1 MESDTSQIF
10 SWDSLPNIL
19 KSILPHNYSYLIKIF
34 NELSS
39 YQTAENFKV
48 PQFELDI
55 FVDVDNQE
63 GACEWFKEYESKS
76 KTTMPQTRGYDIK
89 GDRVLFR
96 EQRHCIHSHEVKKKQ
111 GKNAVTKRPQSLRAR
126 DTCCTAAIHLR
137 LNRQRLSH
145 THPLEINL
153 KYTHNH
159 VINSAESLSFRRV
172 KEEVR
177 EELLELFKDGHS
189 PSSALYVYQD
199 KLHLEASDEQELIEL
214 LADRS
219 VNPDYDYVAKLF
231 QEYREAVLGSRNGKS
246 MFSRL
251 EEVIKDYNDSGLGN
265 AILQEYDAR
274 TGKSFILCIVTG
286 LMSRIHEKVPQAA
299 EICYVDASASFEP
312 LNTSITLL
320 YTSCAIGAL
329 PLGLIVTS
337 DELEITLEKAFNM
350 LKTILPPH
358 AFYGCGPQTGPILFL
373 TDDSSAERNAL
384 ELCFPKTI
392 RLLCTFHILQAFWRW
407 LHDSKHH
414 IKKEDRVSIMTKMKK
429 ILYALLSTEM
439 DAFYHEFKQEFYHS
453 YPQLQKHFELLW
465 ERRCLWALSY
475 RSGLPT
481 RGNNTNNYVEKSFGI
496 LKDIV
501 FARTQAFNSVQ
512 VFQFITTNMERFY
525 QRRILGFANKHPGHL
540 QIAKRFLCPGWESV
554 CQNGILET
562 NVMNEFLVQ
571 NTSQDSGTF
580 YVVNSEF
587 GTCSCP
593 VGISGAP
600 CKHQGAVSMKFHIS
614 MFNFIPSLTLDDRII
629 YTYIALGYVAK
640 DRSFYA
646 SLHAKPAPQSQEII
660 HSEMAVPNNTLI
672 LEIKELS
679 EENKEVDILEFSS
692 FLEEMKLDDQNAGQI
707 LRTSLDKFKDRY
719 NAAKSKSIP
728 RLSSFLYDLN
738 RNIDPMARINSGAH
752 IRVQVES
759 VKRRKTQG
767 SSNKRRISVPTR
779 NEKENLD
786 PQAIPARKKKKTGI
800 NVKKMVKYTQN

>member
-1 MESDTSQIF
+1 MESDTSQYIF
-10 SWDSLPNIL
+10 DIFLGFSSQ
-19 KSILPHNYSYLIKIF
+19 YFKINTSSQLLVFNQNF

-159 VINSAESLSFRRV
+159 VINSAESLSFRQV

-231 QEYREAVLGSRNGKS
+231 QEYREAVLGSRN
-246 MFSRL
+246 
-251 EEVIKDYNDSGLGN
+251 
-265 AILQEYDAR
+265 EYDAR

-373 TDDSSAERNAL
+373 TDDS
-384 ELCFPKTI
+384 T
-392 RLLCTFHILQAFWRW
+392 FWRW

-525 QRRILGFANKHPGHL
+525 QCRILGFANKHPGHL
-540 QIAKRFLCPGWESV
+540 QIANQFLCPGWESV

-571 NTSQDSGTF
+571 STSQDSGTF

-614 MFNFIPSLTLDDRII
+614 MFNFIPSLTPDDRII

-692 FLEEMKLDDQNAGQI
+692 FLEEMKLDYQNAGQI

-786 PQAIPARKKKKTGI
+786 PQAIPARKKKKTGKKEHNLSVHI
-800 NVKKMVKYTQN
+800 VKNQPN

>member
-10 SWDSLPNIL
+10 FWDSLPNIL
-19 KSILPHNYSYLIKIF
+19 KSYLIKTF

-111 GKNAVTKRPQSLRAR
+111 GKNAV
-126 DTCCTAAIHLR
+126 
-137 LNRQRLSH
+137 
-145 THPLEINL
+145 
-153 KYTHNH
+153 
-159 VINSAESLSFRRV
+159 

-231 QEYREAVLGSRNGKS
+231 QEYREAVLGSRN
-246 MFSRL
+246 
-251 EEVIKDYNDSGLGN
+251 
-265 AILQEYDAR
+265 
-274 TGKSFILCIVTG
+274 
-286 LMSRIHEKVPQAA
+286 VPQAA
-299 EICYVDASASFEP
+299 EICYVDASTSFEP

-358 AFYGCGPQTGPILFL
+358 AFYGCGPQTDPILFL

-384 ELCFPKTI
+384 ELCFSKTI
-392 RLLCTFHILQAFWRW
+392 RLLCTFYILQAFWRW

-525 QRRILGFANKHPGHL
+525 QCRILGFANKHPGHL
-540 QIAKRFLCPGWESV
+540 QIANQFLCPGWESV

-571 NTSQDSGTF
+571 STSQDSGTF

-600 CKHQGAVSMKFHIS
+600 S
-614 MFNFIPSLTLDDRII
+614 
-629 YTYIALGYVAK
+629 LGYVAK

-692 FLEEMKLDDQNAGQI
+692 FLEEMKLDYQNAGQI

-786 PQAIPARKKKKTGI
+786 PQAIPARKKKKTAEL
-800 NVKKMVKYTQN
+800 KELTLKRW